1 MATKTESGSPKIC
14 ELRCYPTSNPTASHF
29 HEWSSPKG
37 IHITEQRTGEEEVAL
52 PRTPRVSIGG
62 GLWACGRPG
71 LLLFAAA
78 IELASRCGH
87 AGVAQR
93 LHFVAVRRR
102 MTWGTRMPG
111 ITGCC
116 RLNTADSRANQ
127 VTQCHRECHGG
138 MSPNPNPVM
147 DLFHGANII
156 DAVVQYYGT
165 NDIDIIPLISPC
177 TLSHLY
183 ERDGDKFVDT
193 EGLFVQRF
201 LK

>member
-1 MATKTESGSPKIC
+1 
-14 ELRCYPTSNPTASHF
+14 
-29 HEWSSPKG
+29 
-37 IHITEQRTGEEEVAL
+37 
-52 PRTPRVSIGG
+52 
-62 GLWACGRPG
+62 
-71 LLLFAAA
+71 
-78 IELASRCGH
+78 
-87 AGVAQR
+87 
-93 LHFVAVRRR
+93 
-102 MTWGTRMPG
+102 
-111 ITGCC
+111 
-116 RLNTADSRANQ
+116 
-127 VTQCHRECHGG
+127 
-138 MSPNPNPVM
+138 M

>member
-1 MATKTESGSPKIC
+1 MEK
-14 ELRCYPTSNPTASHF
+14 
-29 HEWSSPKG
+29 
-37 IHITEQRTGEEEVAL
+37 
-52 PRTPRVSIGG
+52 
-62 GLWACGRPG
+62 
-71 LLLFAAA
+71 LF
-78 IELASRCGH
+78 
-87 AGVAQR
+87 Q
-93 LHFVAVRRR
+93 
-102 MTWGTRMPG
+102 
-111 ITGCC
+111 
-116 RLNTADSRANQ
+116 
-127 VTQCHRECHGG
+127 
-138 MSPNPNPVM
+138 VM

>member
-29 HEWSSPKG
+29 HEWSNPKG
-37 IHITEQRTGEEEVAL
+37 IHITEQRTEEEEVAL

-127 VTQCHRECHGG
+127 GKMGRRFSDIPHDILVPHISDS
-138 MSPNPNPVM
+138 MSPRMSRGNVTESQSDKMKLEVRN
-147 DLFHGANII
+147 HS
-156 DAVVQYYGT
+156 T
-165 NDIDIIPLISPC
+165 KRC
-177 TLSHLY
+177 T
-183 ERDGDKFVDT
+183 
-193 EGLFVQRF
+193 
-201 LK
+201 